1 MRKGL
6 LALALVAIALA
17 GCTFPA
23 PPTTGLPTNFS
34 TIWYGSTMN
43 WFGIACIAILMSAFF
58 VSIAYMLGSFL
69 NNAMIINWA
78 KGELLQ
84 VFASAL
90 IVGGLFW
97 LVSMM
102 VAMSGALAN
111 SVELFGPGSTCPQ
124 YSGGG
129 PPPEQLLN
137 LQDPHAAKAIIFA
150 PCHIMVAQQYLEIT
164 YENLFEMTRDLLVTG
179 SLISAISNFNI
190 TWEALGPP
198 WLSATF
204 VPFASLNMIFET
216 LMMSFDMLT
225 KTMMLLKF
233 QLYFL
238 SFVWMALFPMLLVL
252 GVILRTFWF
261 SRRLGGR

>member
-124 YSGGG
+124 YSCRR
-129 PPPEQLLN
+129 PPPPPP
-137 LQDPHAAKAIIFA
+137 PHFSK
-150 PCHIMVAQQYLEIT
+150 
-164 YENLFEMTRDLLVTG
+164 
-179 SLISAISNFNI
+179 
-190 TWEALGPP
+190 PP
-198 WLSATF
+198 
-204 VPFASLNMIFET
+204 
-216 LMMSFDMLT
+216 
-225 KTMMLLKF
+225 
-233 QLYFL
+233 
-238 SFVWMALFPMLLVL
+238 
-252 GVILRTFWF
+252 LRK
-261 SRRLGGR
+261 